1 MHVQGD
7 SAKNTRLPRGSRT
20 HSIIQSNLFPRSFY
34 FTFGKKSG
42 VIHMALRYNNLPPV
56 YSKISN
62 GAHRF
67 AVFESTYRFN
77 ISYSTD
83 REGGTI
89 VRVILPACEN
99 GVTLLFRQRSYPLLR
114 ILLFIGS
121 TLAFSPPISSLSF
134 SLFLGL
140 SYVIF
145 FSGENTIR

>member
-7 SAKNTRLPRGSRT
+7 FAKSTRLPRGSRT
-20 HSIIQSNLFPRSFY
+20 HSIIQSNLSPRSFY

-83 REGGTI
+83 RERGTI

-121 TLAFSPPISSLSF
+121 MLAFSSPISSLF
-134 SLFLGL
+134 LFV
-140 SYVIF
+140 SRSVVCDIF
-145 FSGENTIR
+145 FR